1 MSQIF
6 FDTIDNDQY
15 DFMTEWNT
23 AVMDKWVAENIGL
36 SRCKDEAELFETKWF
51 DYRDMHPLMATCL
64 FTEAYKRQYSNIML
78 THGREHFETAPFT
91 TGLKRLPYQEL
102 STANK
107 TSLWKARQFADRYCC
122 SYDYFICTVLS
133 AAARR
138 LWDKLPRPQHLW
150 QPELIEIFEE
160 KLARRATTRLDDSL
174 VSFKHMGDMQFNP
187 IQESYFEWI
196 LERLRTIPRSKRIRA
211 IFSAIW
217 LMEIVPERL
226 ISAHFPEELEEAR
239 WFIDPLSN

>member
-1 MSQIF
+1 
-6 FDTIDNDQY
+6 
-15 DFMTEWNT
+15 
-23 AVMDKWVAENIGL
+23 
-36 SRCKDEAELFETKWF
+36 
-51 DYRDMHPLMATCL
+51 MHPLMATCL

-122 SYDYFICTVLS
+122 SYDYFISTVLS

-239 WFIDPLSN
+239 RFIDPLSN

>member
-6 FDTIDNDQY
+6 FNTINNDQY
-15 DFMTEWNT
+15 DFMTEWDT
-23 AVMDKWVAENIGL
+23 TVMDKWVAENIGL

-64 FTEAYKRQYSNIML
+64 FTEAYKRQYSYIML
-78 THGREHFETAPFT
+78 SHGREHYETAPFT
-91 TGLKRLPYQEL
+91 TGLKRVPYQEL

-107 TSLWKARQFADRYCC
+107 TSLWKARQFADQYCC
-122 SYDYFICTVLS
+122 SYDYFISTVLS

-160 KLARRATTRLDDSL
+160 KLAKRAVTRLDDSL
-174 VSFKHMGDMQFNP
+174 VSFKDRK
-187 IQESYFEWI
+187 S
-196 LERLRTIPRSKRIRA
+196 
-211 IFSAIW
+211 
-217 LMEIVPERL
+217 VV
-226 ISAHFPEELEEAR
+226 
-239 WFIDPLSN
+239 